1 MTRASVRIA
10 LPIALFILFSSG
22 LAAGAFAQESPSFI
36 PGNLVV
42 IVEERGGS
50 GGTCTA
56 VPNGTGNSSTGGY
69 GDNQAAPLTLFQHL
83 SSGTASA
90 TFVNSLVF
98 PQALL
103 GANLPV
109 SGEYRSSS
117 EGTLQRSGTG
127 QFLTIVG
134 YGINANTFNANP
146 NSFSATPNSALAQ
159 SGSLTGQGYT
169 PVARVVTLVEPYGN
183 VNSSTALFNAFD
195 TNNPHS
201 AYTADGVSSVYVSG
215 QGSGRD
221 ATGGVFLG
229 PLGAVNN
236 APVAKELS
244 VETASVFNDHRRD
257 PRLRRGADCN

>member
-1 MTRASVRIA
+1 MNIR
-10 LPIALFILFSSG
+10 
-22 LAAGAFAQESPSFI
+22 
-36 PGNLVV
+36 
-42 IVEERGGS
+42 
-50 GGTCTA
+50 
-56 VPNGTGNSSTGGY
+56 
-69 GDNQAAPLTLFQHL
+69 
-83 SSGTASA
+83 
-90 TFVNSLVF
+90 
-98 PQALL
+98 
-103 GANLPV
+103 
-109 SGEYRSSS
+109 
-117 EGTLQRSGTG
+117 
-127 QFLTIVG
+127 
-134 YGINANTFNANP
+134 FNANP

-244 VETASVFNDHRRD
+244 VETASVFNDRRRD
-257 PRLRRGADCN
+257 ARLRRGADCNESPGDLIRDRDRNQLEQGNDRQRILQRVDS